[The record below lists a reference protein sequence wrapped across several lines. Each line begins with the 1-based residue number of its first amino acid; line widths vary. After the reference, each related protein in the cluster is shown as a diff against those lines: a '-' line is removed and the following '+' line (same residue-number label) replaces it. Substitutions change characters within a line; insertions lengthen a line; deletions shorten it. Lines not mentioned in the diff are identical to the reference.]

1 MNQVG
6 RLIGISLGCFLPWI
20 TEPLRA
26 ISWAGELG
34 FDFVQTLPFKGFGPV
49 NDEFNKRL
57 TELPIPIRYCEG
69 AWNDWDSVRQVVT
82 NHVTRR
88 AGLPGHPT
96 ILDCLLFPPRHQCET
111 LEHALSQAKDSNGA
125 LPYLISHSFPAPTQ
139 DRDEAARQLIEVHRG
154 LGLSVDEII
163 ERCNQRSQR
172 RCLVLDTHHLRQMNE
187 KRWGATLPR
196 LLPYVRA
203 IHVQP
208 LRPSSRGERSELDR
222 CLAGEPTVLD
232 EMLEWINY
240 ASPEP
245 PCDFIVEA
253 TIGPKGV
260 IHPNKIAPTLRAF
273 RNWVAATL
281 SR

>member
-1 MNQVG
+1 MSQA
-6 RLIGISLGCFLPWI
+6 RRQIGISLGCFLPWSAA
-20 TEPLRA
+20 EPLRA
-26 ISWAGELG
+26 ISWAARLG
-34 FDFVQTLPFKGFGPV
+34 FGFVQTLPFKGFGPV
-49 NDEFNKRL
+49 NGKLRKRL
-57 TELPIPIRYCEG
+57 TELPIPVRYCEG

-125 LPYLISHSFPAPTQ
+125 LPYLIGHSFPEPTQ
-139 DRDEAARQLIEVHRG
+139 DREEAARQLIEVHRG
-154 LGLSVDEII
+154 LDLSVGEII
-163 ERCNQRSQR
+163 RRCNQRQQP
-172 RCLVLDTHHLRQMNE
+172 RCLVLDTHHLRQMKE
-187 KRWGATLPR
+187 GWKATLPR
-196 LLPYVRA
+196 LLPYVWA

-208 LRPSSRGERSELDR
+208 LRPSSRSERSELDR

-232 EMLEWINY
+232 EMLEWISY

-260 IHPNKIAPTLRAF
+260 IRPGEIAPTMRAF
-273 RNWVAATL
+273 RNWVEATL